1 MEKQKTVLILTY
13 YWPPSGGGGVQRWLK
28 FAKYLP
34 SFDWKP
40 IVFAPEN
47 PDYPVTDLSL
57 EDDIPKEL
65 QVIKHP
71 IWEPYHLFKK
81 FTGRKKEEKVNTGVL
96 YDGASSTP
104 REKLSMW
111 IRGNFLIPDPRVF
124 WVRPSCRYL
133 KKVLPELGV
142 DAIISTGPPHSVH
155 LIARKLRK
163 KFNVP
168 WVADFRDPW
177 SEIDYLERF
186 RLTKPAWWLQKKL
199 EKNVLHEADEVITV
213 SPSWAEDLER
223 IGNRKVR
230 VITNGFD
237 RADFEGAENVESS
250 KSSDVFRLTYAGFMN
265 SLRNPVQLWQAL
277 DELCQEKPVLKDKL
291 ELKIIGTIDEDV
303 KNHIRQYPNLS
314 GRIHFQAYTPH
325 NQLLEEYKNSS
336 VLLLIQ
342 TQSKNSTG
350 HIPGKFFE
358 YLASLR
364 PILMIGS
371 EISDMAKFL
380 KKLKAGKT
388 NNYQEKKAIKQSLVG
403 LFEQH
408 QSGNVPSDANEI
420 EAYNR
425 ENLTKQLSE
434 LLNKQLSPSQ
444 DIHTGLF

>member
-1 MEKQKTVLILTY
+1 M
-13 YWPPSGGGGVQRWLK
+13 
-28 FAKYLP
+28 
-34 SFDWKP
+34 
-40 IVFAPEN
+40 
-47 PDYPVTDLSL
+47 
-57 EDDIPKEL
+57 
-65 QVIKHP
+65 
-71 IWEPYHLFKK
+71 
-81 FTGRKKEEKVNTGVL
+81 
-96 YDGASSTP
+96 
-104 REKLSMW
+104 
-111 IRGNFLIPDPRVF
+111 
-124 WVRPSCRYL
+124 
-133 KKVLPELGV
+133 LPELGV

-163 KFNVP
+163 KFNMP
-168 WVADFRDPW
+168 WLADFRDPW

-199 EKNVLHEADEVITV
+199 EKKVLYEADEVVTV
-213 SPSWAEDLER
+213 SPSWADDLER

-237 RADFEGAENVESS
+237 RADFEGSEGSLEDKKDSGFQDGSEKSKASSPGSESVESS
-250 KSSDVFRLTYAGFMN
+250 KSSELFRLTYAGFMN

-277 DELCQEKPVLKDKL
+277 DELCQEKPEVKDKL

-325 NQLLEEYKNSS
+325 NQLLDEYKNSS

-342 TQSKNSTG
+342 TQSKNSKG

-371 EISDMAKFL
+371 VESDMAQFL
-380 KKLKAGKT
+380 EKLKAGKT
-388 NNYQEKKAIKQSLVG
+388 NNYQEKEAIKQSLVG

-408 QSGNVPSDANEI
+408 QSRNVQSDANEI

-444 DIHTGLF
+444 NIK